1 MSSDTCRFDLTNSS
15 SGAGA
20 AHEHDHSKHP
30 HSHSH
35 DVHEHGHTHEQL
47 DHPGLYEE
55 RPKATYLNRDW
66 SERAFTVGIGG

>member
-1 MSSDTCRFDLTNSS
+1 MSNENCRFDLTNASS
-15 SGAGA
+15 A
-20 AHEHDHSKHP
+20 AAASANQHTHEHG

-35 DVHEHGHTHEQL
+35 DGHGHTHEQL

-55 RPKATYLNRDW
+55 RPKAIYQNRDW